1 MVNSYLSKPALG
13 VMLAIAIALH
23 NIPEELAMAVP
34 LIAVKRKKM
43 LIKAAVLS
51 AMAEPVGAIAGL
63 VVVRSFVDLTYFLLV
78 FTAGA
83 MISISLHEL
92 FPLVRRYR
100 QPMSFLTGSILSVL
114 VYLGLEALIP
124 V

>member
-63 VVVRSFVDLTYFLLV
+63 VVVRSFVDL
-78 FTAGA
+78 
-83 MISISLHEL
+83 ISISLHEL